1 MASKCELK
9 HQSAK
14 QNLCLS
20 FCWHKVRRC
29 QLWRLPW
36 KYRVDDQF
44 KVLFSLPPQAISLFR
59 DNNLGSSSFILY
71 LKNTWKMASSTKKK
85 CRSIN
90 KCGHWP
96 SSKWK
101 NFLFSFT
108 QYFQVLCCWSIFMA
122 PGRAKEGCVFFFFT
136 FSTSFS
142 GKAPQVKLQHQ
153 TTNHFLVWRL
163 LSKLDAN
170 KRRQKNFKK
179 IQWFQSVTEKRFV
192 PTTTHLDFY
201 SFSSK

>member
-71 LKNTWKMASSTKKK
+71 LK
-85 CRSIN
+85 
-90 KCGHWP
+90 
-96 SSKWK
+96 
-101 NFLFSFT
+101 
-108 QYFQVLCCWSIFMA
+108 VLCCWSIFMA

-201 SFSSK
+201 SFS